1 MILGLLVLLVA
12 GLLSGA
18 LAWILAVQVLRL
30 VRRRSRSAYLSE
42 SKKRFTHAVSALFV
56 VIGMYYALIAV
67 DIPNREKT
75 ILRHILLV
83 SLCITLAWVLVKVIR
98 VVEAIL
104 LEKYPVEVLPVNSRA
119 RRYRTLTQVVRR
131 LLTVIVILLAAFFTL
146 TVFAP
151 IRTVGGHLI
160 ASAGVASIVLG
171 IAAQGTLGQVF
182 AGLQLAFTDALR
194 VDDVVVLEGEWGR
207 IENVY
212 LTHVI
217 VRSWDERRIVL
228 PTTYFTT
235 KPYQNWTKYETR
247 VLGTIDIKLDF
258 TADID
263 HIRQKVQEL
272 LEENENWDRK
282 YWVLEMTDVSEST
295 VTVRLTASA
304 PNGPQVWWLKVQ
316 IREALYK
323 YVRDHHPQ
331 WLPRGRSAYQP

>member
-1 MILGLLVLLVA
+1 MVLGLLLLIVA
-12 GLLSGA
+12 GLVSGA
-18 LAWILAVQVLRL
+18 FAWIAAVQLLRL
-30 VRRRSRSAYLSE
+30 VRHHSRSAYLSE
-42 SKKRFTHAVSALFV
+42 SKKRFTHAFSTLFV
-56 VIGMYYALIAV
+56 VIGMYYALILADLPRKEETV
-67 DIPNREKT
+67 I
-75 ILRHILLV
+75 RHVLLV
-83 SLCITLAWVLVKVIR
+83 ALVVTLAWVLVKIIR
-98 VVEAIL
+98 IIEAIL
-104 LEKYPVEVLPVNSRA
+104 LEKYPVELLPVNSRA
-119 RRYRTLTQVVRR
+119 RRYRTLTQVFRR
-131 LLTVIVILLAAFFTL
+131 LLTVIVVLLAAFFTL
-146 TVFAP
+146 TIFAP
-151 IRTVGGHLI
+151 VRTVGGHLL
-160 ASAGVASIVLG
+160 ASAGLASIVLG

-182 AGLQLAFTDALR
+182 AGIQLAFTDALR

-247 VLGTIDIKLDF
+247 VLGTIDVKLDF

-272 LEENENWDRK
+272 LEQNENWDRK
-282 YWVLEMTDVSEST
+282 YWVLEMTEVTDST
-295 VTVRLTASA
+295 ITVRLTASA

-316 IREALYK
+316 VLEALYK
-323 YVRDHHPQ
+323 YLRDNHPQ